1 MAARRTVVVCG
12 LTLATLGAA
21 CAPSGS
27 SGADTAVT
35 APSTDSAGASAR
47 QAVAGLNG
55 ALGNL
60 ARTRNADSLATWFA
74 QDAMVLVNGVPVVR
88 TRDSIRT
95 FYDQFFQAMPIRDM
109 TFSTDDVSVSGD
121 VAVETGTSA
130 LSIAGPGQSAAV
142 TVGGKYLTVWKRQPD
157 GRWLVW
163 RHAPSS
169 NVMTTR

>member
-12 LTLATLGAA
+12 LTFATLGAA

-27 SGADTAVT
+27 NTDTAV
-35 APSTDSAGASAR
+35 AASSTDSAGASVR

-55 ALGNL
+55 QLGNL
-60 ARTRNADSLATWFA
+60 ARTRNADSLAAWFA

-109 TFSTDDVSVSGD
+109 TFSAEDVSVSGD

-142 TVGGKYLTVWKRQPD
+142 TVPGKYLTVWKRQPD

-169 NVMTTR
+169 NVMSTR